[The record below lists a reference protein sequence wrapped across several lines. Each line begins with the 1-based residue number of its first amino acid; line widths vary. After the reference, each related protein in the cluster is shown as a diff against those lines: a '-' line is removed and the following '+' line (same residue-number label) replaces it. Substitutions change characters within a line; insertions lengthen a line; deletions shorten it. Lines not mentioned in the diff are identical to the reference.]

1 MKNIVLITIL
11 SFLTSCYSYKQAT
24 VGFKNFEN
32 NNNYKIIHN
41 NTEKEIKV
49 LNVENDSIKI
59 KYYDYNNDMQ
69 SKKYIEKISIIDIQ
83 NVKTQKFSLLK
94 TSGLTIAT
102 LVTAGY
108 IYYSCCFE
116 LNLR

>member
-1 MKNIVLITIL
+1 MRNIFLITIL
-11 SFLTSCYSYKQAT
+11 SVMTSCYSYKQAT
-24 VGFKNFEN
+24 VDFKNFEK

-49 LNVENDSIKI
+49 LSIENDSIKVR
-59 KYYDYNNDMQ
+59 YYDYNIDMQ
-69 SKKYIEKISIIDIQ
+69 TKKHTEKISIKDIQ
-83 NVKTQKFSLLK
+83 NVKTQKLSLLR
-94 TSGLTIAT
+94 TSGLTVAT

-108 IYYSCCFE
+108 IYYNCCFE